1 MNTYHLLYTKLQ
13 LLITNIKN
21 YEKSYKENRD
31 RFLQINEK
39 FIPKIIIHSKIRTYC
54 IILNHQT
61 IIYNNI
67 NLEKEKIP
75 IIKQNIEAIK
85 RILKK
90 ELIYLIYTSIRYNI
104 DRILEE
110 QNSLSSI
117 FNSLTKK
124 IKNNFIKKLN
134 NNCNEPSYEIF
145 CNMFWDQLNSHI
157 NSIIDKEL
165 KELLCINHILDDIL
179 QSYREKDKYFLKLY
193 DAHINRNNVDIEVID
208 DKIRQNFNDFIK
220 KIDSI
225 SSCFSDQYLEKFIYI
240 GYMISHIIKE
250 IDEQYL

>member
-179 QSYREKDKYFLKLY
+179 QSYREKDKYFLETY
-193 DAHINRNNVDIEVID
+193 NAHNNQNNVNIVNID
-208 DKIRQNFNDFIK
+208 NKIRQNFNDFIK

-225 SSCFSDQYLEKFIYI
+225 SSCFSDEYIEKFIYM
-240 GYMISHIIKE
+240 GYMISYMIKE